1 MTKELVVGLFKNYK
15 EVHEK
20 LYSLIEVYN
29 YRLVGSLPS
38 DTKDLVLTII
48 NADIKVRIKMNEL
61 SRVAMEEYGIIL
73 H

>member
-29 YRLVGSLPS
+29 YKLVGGLPS
-38 DTKDLVLTII
+38 DIKDLVLTMI
-48 NADIKVRIKMNEL
+48 DKDLQVRVKMNEL
-61 SRVAMEEYGIIL
+61 SRVAITEYGIIL
-73 H
+73 F

>member
-29 YRLVGSLPS
+29 YKLVGGLPS
-38 DTKDLVLTII
+38 DIKDLVLTMI
-48 NADIKVRIKMNEL
+48 DKDLQVRVKMNEL
-61 SRVAMEEYGIIL
+61 SRVAIAEYGIIL
-73 H
+73 F

>member
-20 LYSLIEVYN
+20 LYSLIEAYN

-38 DTKDLVLTII
+38 DTKDLVLTLI
-48 NADIKVRIKMNEL
+48 DQDLKVRLKMNEL
-61 SRVAMEEYGIIL
+61 SRVAIAEYGIIL
-73 H
+73 F